1 MYKNPGENFFFLL
14 LNLNVISIPF
24 FFFDYEE
31 NKKK

>member
-14 LNLNVISIPF
+14 LNLNVISI
-24 FFFDYEE
+24 FDYEE